1 MVKHSMLQLFTE
13 SIQIGLLFSAAEVI
27 FLKEIWDG
35 DVSTHETA
43 NAPCSLLTSER
54 EAHLPAFP
62 DSLLQIPE
70 HSHQPTW
77 NENEAEKSFRTK
89 DAV

>member
-1 MVKHSMLQLFTE
+1 MLQLFTKR
-13 SIQIGLLFSAAEVI
+13 IQIVLLFSAVEVI

-35 DVSTHETA
+35 DVSTQEIT
-43 NAPCSLLTSER
+43 NAQFFLLTSER

-70 HSHQPTW
+70 RSHQPT
-77 NENEAEKSFRTK
+77 
-89 DAV
+89 